1 MRIAKGFNL
10 MNIAEQNIIVPVGIK
25 NVNFNKMVSLNNS
38 GAFLWRQLQEDKS
51 EEALLQAM
59 LEEYDIDEASA
70 SRDIKNFI
78 CKLKEAGILE

>member
-10 MNIAEQNIIVPVGIK
+10 MNIAEQNIIVPVGVK
-25 NVNFNKMVSLNNS
+25 NINFNKMISLNNS
-38 GAFLWRQLQEDKS
+38 GALLWRQLQEDKT
-51 EEALLQAM
+51 EKELLRAM